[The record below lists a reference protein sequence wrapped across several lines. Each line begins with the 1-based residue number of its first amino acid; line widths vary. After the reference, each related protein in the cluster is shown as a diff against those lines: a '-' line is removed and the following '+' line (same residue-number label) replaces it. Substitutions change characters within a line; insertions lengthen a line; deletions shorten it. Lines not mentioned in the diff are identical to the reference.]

1 MEELIQNSSP
11 MKEINGEN
19 EENIS
24 ILEDHL
30 QLQ

>member
-11 MKEINGEN
+11 MKEIKGEN

>member
-11 MKEINGEN
+11 MKKIKGGN

-24 ILEDHL
+24 ILEDHS

>member
-1 MEELIQNSSP
+1 MEELIKNSSP

>member
-11 MKEINGEN
+11 MKEIKWEN

-24 ILEDHL
+24 ILKNYL